1 MSRAIS
7 HLRISFDVLSLFG
20 ISSTSPCRSRKN
32 SIKWRTWTFVVLICQ
47 LVCLFNT
54 IFYRN
59 YYLRSELSPVGML
72 FNLIHYTWMM
82 CTATVLIVQS
92 LITERDQSN
101 YWTRLEKLRELR
113 FQDEEDDGRFLR
125 KVSWTFITVA
135 ALVVFVHVSVIFLI
149 VYDPQWMKYFLI
161 GLLSVLV
168 IRMFFLKVYLFV
180 ALLRVEVNAFE
191 RHLKGLVAMSRGRNA
206 LKDIHISLA
215 LEWHSAIIDAS
226 RFCNKLFNYS
236 LFFLFV
242 DSFIMLG
249 SNFYWAYI
257 HLICRK
263 SVYSAVSE
271 YKKSSH
277 CSWFFSNFL

>member
-191 RHLKGLVAMSRGRNA
+191 RQDSLRCPGDGMPSR
-206 LKDIHISLA
+206 IST
-215 LEWHSAIIDAS
+215 
-226 RFCNKLFNYS
+226 FPS
-236 LFFLFV
+236 LW
-242 DSFIMLG
+242 SG
-249 SNFYWAYI
+249 TQ
-257 HLICRK
+257 R
-263 SVYSAVSE
+263 
-271 YKKSSH
+271 
-277 CSWFFSNFL
+277 